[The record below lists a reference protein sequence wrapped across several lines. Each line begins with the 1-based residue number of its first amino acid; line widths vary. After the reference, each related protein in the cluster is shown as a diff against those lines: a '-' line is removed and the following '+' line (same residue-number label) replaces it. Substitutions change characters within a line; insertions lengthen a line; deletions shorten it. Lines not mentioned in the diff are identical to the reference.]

1 MDKRLDKKYTK
12 EWFILLGLLLGVTV
26 TNGFA
31 RFAYGLLLPAIQT
44 EMDWNYA
51 QAGWLSTV
59 NALGYI
65 VGAIST
71 MILVQKFASEKL
83 FAFGLITTS
92 VVLLMTGVLPTLEA
106 QYALRFFAG
115 TFGAV
120 SFSTAGA
127 IASGLFKENARL
139 NALSIAIL
147 FGTGGGFGII
157 LAGAFIPTLIDVVG
171 NSAWPICWI
180 IIGLFSMVFT
190 PFGIWSAL
198 QIESSKPSRLT
209 RNEFR
214 LLKMLPELV
223 GYACFG
229 FGYIVYLTFLSA
241 WMTAQSIDAT
251 MITTIWVILG
261 LCICISPFLWRPI
274 FARFGNGIPL
284 AMVLSSIAFGSV
296 VPLLSPAFSILILS
310 AVIFGSSVFMA
321 PGAITNFT
329 RKNLPQEMW
338 AYSIS
343 IFTVLFAISQT
354 LGPYV
359 AGLIGDYFDNIGMG
373 LVTAFTILLLGAL
386 VSLSQKELNKN

>member
-1 MDKRLDKKYTK
+1 M
-12 EWFILLGLLLGVTV
+12 E
-26 TNGFA
+26 
-31 RFAYGLLLPAIQT
+31 
-44 EMDWNYA
+44 YA

-71 MILVQKFASEKL
+71 MFLVQKFASEKL

-180 IIGLFSMVFT
+180 IIGLLSIVFM

-214 LLKMLPELV
+214 LLKMLPELA

-373 LVTAFTILLLGAL
+373 LVTAFIILLLGAL
-386 VSLSQKELNKN
+386 VSLSQKELSKN

>member
-31 RFAYGLLLPAIQT
+31 RFAYGLLLPAMQA

-71 MILVQKFASEKL
+71 MFLVQKFASEKL

-180 IIGLFSMVFT
+180 IIGLLSIVFM

-214 LLKMLPELV
+214 LLKMLPELA

-241 WMTAQSIDAT
+241 WMTGQSIDAT

-373 LVTAFTILLLGAL
+373 LVTAFIILLLGAL
-386 VSLSQKELNKN
+386 VSLSQKELSKN